1 MVKHINLAYYDSF
14 YDIVTK
20 NIKKLK
26 KHIDS
31 IDEV

>member
-1 MVKHINLAYYDSF
+1 MTVFMTLLQKIS
-14 YDIVTK
+14 
-20 NIKKLK
+20 KKLK